1 MYLLMLL
8 ATFMSAI
15 YGFNLSARPDY
26 DRDVAR
32 KKAMGV
38 ISRFMYQH
46 RFATGVISRIKAQT
60 DGYVPPDAPLMV
72 LPEDLIYGDTEEG
85 ADKTYTMVYQQQHE
99 LGKDESKFLLREV
112 SGDSLSGNYM
122 LIDRKLIPGDE
133 MATKLICL
141 KRSMECDIGDESD
154 PVCGG
159 PTEMCD
165 MTPHEFDDGSGTK
178 VLVGSCCSSYSESKG
193 GGYLVSFMKLDAR
206 WRSRVTGGISLDF
219 WRAIEERKYN
229 ENIGVISWDG
239 GAWRFRGRLQFLPA
253 YRKDKEQWEAANDAD
268 LVYPVERKMMTEWV
282 LPKLIF
288 DEDFFVVNGENLCVN
303 GCLFRIKSFM

>member
-32 KKAMGV
+32 KKAMA
-38 ISRFMYQH
+38 IITRFMYHQT
-46 RFATGVISRIKAQT
+46 FALELAGRIKAKVN
-60 DGYVPPDAPLMV
+60 GHEIPSLM
-72 LPEDLIYGDTEEG
+72 LPEDLIYGEVDDTD
-85 ADKTYTMVYQQQHE
+85 ANQPYIMIYKQQHPQGAGE
-99 LGKDESKFLLREV
+99 KKFYLREV
-112 SGDSLSGNYM
+112 SGESDSYNYM
-122 LIDRKLIPGDE
+122 ELGRKLIPGNE

-141 KRSMECDIGDESD
+141 KRSMECEAGDTSD

-159 PTEMCD
+159 ATEMCD
-165 MTPHEFDDGSGTK
+165 MTPHEIDDGSGNVMLT
-178 VLVGSCCSSYSESKG
+178 GSCCTNYTESRG

-229 ENIGVISWDG
+229 ENVGVITWEGDH
-239 GAWRFRGRLQFLPA
+239 WLFRGKLLFLPA
-253 YRKDKEQWEAANDAD
+253 YRKFMDAWMEDNPDEIFPMD
-268 LVYPVERKMMTEWV
+268 LKRMTKWKM
-282 LPKLIF
+282 PKLIF
-288 DEDFFVVNGENLCVN
+288 DEDFFVVNGDNLCAN
-303 GCLFRIKSFM
+303 GCLFRIKSFI